1 MKTLLCNELV
11 DVEHEKLL
19 CIPVAGNAK
28 IAGLQFAGTCNSW
41 NRVPQV
47 SRTVEL
53 KPVLLSRK
61 VKHMVFVV
69 HKASLQLQIAIKH
82 VCCWLQVHP
91 VHMCHKWRWPV

>member
-1 MKTLLCNELV
+1 MKTLLFNEPV

-41 NRVPQV
+41 NHVPQA
-47 SRTVEL
+47 SRAAKL
-53 KPVLLSRK
+53 KPVLLPR
-61 VKHMVFVV
+61 KHMVFVV
-69 HKASLQLQIAIKH
+69 DKSSLQLQIAIKH
-82 VCCWLQVHP
+82 VCCLLQVHP